1 MLASNDM
8 ITGRSTLDTYDQVR
22 APSDTVVVDLTLRNL
37 PSNADVRGVKQMAGV
52 KHIISASVDED
63 NMKGICTGTGKIQV
77 RLNADETVEQVE
89 LNFAKKGVMVNATK
103 SDPRK
108 KPNMTGAPKEF
119 AREITNTKD
128 QK

>member
-63 NMKGICTGTGKIQV
+63 NMKGICTGTGRI
-77 RLNADETVEQVE
+77 
-89 LNFAKKGVMVNATK
+89 
-103 SDPRK
+103 
-108 KPNMTGAPKEF
+108 
-119 AREITNTKD
+119 
-128 QK
+128 